1 MSPEKTAALV
11 AAGLIVV
18 TLLFFGIRL
27 FPKRLKTKHYV
38 TCWKSLQE
46 KCSDQ
51 KKWPE
56 VLKEA
61 DELLDEALR
70 KRKIKGKTTGERMV
84 SAQKIFTNNDAV
96 WFGHKLYK
104 KYQKNPDMKLT
115 QDQMKKAL
123 LGLRQALIDL
133 GALK

>member
-1 MSPEKTAALV
+1 MSPEKLV
-11 AAGLIVV
+11 AIILASLIFV
-18 TLLFFGIRL
+18 TLLIIFVRL
-27 FPKRLKTKHYV
+27 LPKRLKTKHFV
-38 TCWKSLQE
+38 DSWKELQS
-46 KCSDQ
+46 KCTDS

-70 KRKIKGKTTGERMV
+70 KRKFKGKTTGERMV

-96 WFGHKLYK
+96 WFGHKLCK
-104 KYQKNPDMKLT
+104 KIQTSPNTTLT
-115 QDQMKKAL
+115 QSHMKKAL
-123 LGLRQALIDL
+123 LGLRQGLIDL

>member
-1 MSPEKTAALV
+1 MSPEKI
-11 AAGLIVV
+11 AAGIVALLIFFI
-18 TLLFFGIRL
+18 LLIIFIRL
-27 FPKRLKTKHYV
+27 LPRRLKTKHFV
-38 TCWKSLQE
+38 EAWKELQS
-46 KCSDQ
+46 KCSDK

-104 KYQKNPDMKLT
+104 KYQTTPNMALS
-115 QDQMKKAL
+115 QEQMKKAL